1 MGLDGVRRAV
11 FVRHSHPLSA
21 WSRFVT
27 TPFLLAPFWAKKA
40 AVTGVV
46 VAWFAINPVMTPA
59 PEHQERFA
67 TRAMLGEEI
76 WAADPGRDRGVVA
89 LNVAGSICLAGAVCA
104 AWHRRA
110 VPAGLST
117 AGSMALTML
126 CWRRYAAIYDADQE
140 PGDLRGGPA
149 DEADGLPGELRRR

>member
-11 FVRHSHPLSA
+11 FARHSHPLSA

-27 TPFLLAPFWAKKA
+27 TPVLLAPFWAKKA

-46 VAWFAINPVMTPA
+46 AAWFTVNPVMTPE
-59 PEHQERFA
+59 PEHQEGFA

-76 WAADPGRDRGVVA
+76 WSADPGRDRGLVA
-89 LNVAGSICLAGAVCA
+89 LNVAGSICLAAGVLA

-110 VPAGLST
+110 VPAGLGT

-126 CWRRYAAIYDADQE
+126 CWRRYAAIYDAGE
-140 PGDLRGGPA
+140 FSGDRQGGPA
-149 DEADGLPGELRRR
+149 DEADGPAGDLPRR

>member
-11 FVRHSHPLSA
+11 FARHSHPLSA

-27 TPFLLAPFWAKKA
+27 TPVLLAPFWAKKA
-40 AVTGVV
+40 AVTGLVA
-46 VAWFAINPVMTPA
+46 AWFAINPVMTPE

-76 WAADPGRDRGVVA
+76 WAADPRSDAVLVA
-89 LNVAGSICLAGAVCA
+89 LNAVGAFCLAAGVRG

-110 VPAGLST
+110 AAAGLGT
-117 AGSMALTML
+117 AGSMVLTML
-126 CWRRYAAIYDADQE
+126 CWRRYAAIYDADQALC
-140 PGDLRGGPA
+140 D
-149 DEADGLPGELRRR
+149 